1 MKKILRIVIVVL
13 IGVFVIIQFIPS
25 GMPDNQP
32 VIGEGLFETA
42 SVPAETEALLRTACY
57 DCHSQ
62 EAKFPWYS
70 HVAPVSWLV
79 ARDINIGRENLDF
92 SHWGKLSKR
101 ERLAA
106 LGEISDE
113 IENGN
118 MPMPIYIT
126 MHPEA
131 DLSDQQRASL
141 IQWAE
146 DAAEELFGG
155 E

>member
-1 MKKILRIVIVVL
+1 MKKVLRVILIILTGAFLV
-13 IGVFVIIQFIPS
+13 IQFIPS

-32 VIGEGLFETA
+32 VKGKGLFELVD
-42 SVPAETEALLRTACY
+42 VPIETEALLRASCY

-79 ARDINIGRENLDF
+79 ARDINVGRENLDF
-92 SHWGKLSKR
+92 SHWGNLSKR
-101 ERLAA
+101 ERLGA
-106 LGEISDE
+106 LGEISE
-113 IENGN
+113 EVENGS

-131 DLSDQQRASL
+131 DLSDEQREA
-141 IQWAE
+141 IMQWTE